1 MTKYPHWINEE
12 VINQK
17 EIDLAGYRIHLS
29 IVYASESMV
38 LFSVRDTMTTT
49 SSLLVKNYLA
59 GTIVS
64 KSLRLCKK
72 AISTDS
78 SSPSIIFSLFNM
90 TSEIPFKHSFW
101 PETLIEANWSTML
114 LVCDTNHKNIALL
127 KFLSET
133 TPVYTNCY
141 QCCFFSDHFHPNITF
156 EIEMSYEMNRLNNG
170 LDEESILWLPERK
183 VTLPEDPLFGIPFL
197 GVHDPS
203 FNVVQEK
210 TLGEDVEICL
220 TKDESE

>member
-1 MTKYPHWINEE
+1 MTTYPQWINEDF
-12 VINQK
+12 ISQK
-17 EIDLAGYRIHLS
+17 EIYLAGYRIHLS

-101 PETLIEANWSTML
+101 PETLI
-114 LVCDTNHKNIALL
+114 
-127 KFLSET
+127 
-133 TPVYTNCY
+133 
-141 QCCFFSDHFHPNITF
+141 
-156 EIEMSYEMNRLNNG
+156 
-170 LDEESILWLPERK
+170 
-183 VTLPEDPLFGIPFL
+183 
-197 GVHDPS
+197 
-203 FNVVQEK
+203 
-210 TLGEDVEICL
+210 
-220 TKDESE
+220 